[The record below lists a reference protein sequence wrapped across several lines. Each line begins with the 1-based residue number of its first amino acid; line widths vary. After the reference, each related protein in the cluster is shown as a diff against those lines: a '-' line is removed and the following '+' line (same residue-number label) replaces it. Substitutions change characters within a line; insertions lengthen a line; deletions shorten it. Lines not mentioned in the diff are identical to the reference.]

1 MAMTDIGSGVQYLSG
16 QPYWDAVLTNMMLS
30 NFPDAKNNGS
40 VLLQM
45 VERQPKESVSGR
57 YIILPTSYGRN
68 TGLQNVGLPRNVG
81 GVLSSTIFP
90 VAGRQSY
97 ADASTRTRV
106 GMATIQIDGAT
117 MAHGKTNGGA
127 WAEAVGLEMSKVM
140 DDIKMDR
147 ARQVHNDG
155 SGRLAEV
162 VSLPAGA
169 ATGIV
174 LRINSSIEGATST
187 RAAGTIDQTGWLDV
201 GQRIAFASSNGSIVT
216 VKDVGLGSPLQRG
229 FFITSIAVSG
239 SNVSIT
245 IAATPGGTAING
257 TQMALGTDV
266 IAAADW
272 VVRAT
277 DTVFGINEFNN
288 TSWRNEL
295 TGLGAV
301 LSDAGVLDGSGASGA
316 QQTGSDDFFGLTST
330 VFQGI
335 PVTGNSWNQG
345 VVLDNG
351 TSGARPISYDLMQ
364 QALSDAEKRN
374 NAVIQMLLSSFETY
388 NSYVQLVTPDKRYD
402 NTVNLQTGHTTLSFN
417 GLPWIKDRFCYQ
429 NRVCFLDLSPWRMLE
444 TLSMTPLNHP
454 GMPEWERVYASG
466 GQPTEM
472 YWKGWKW
479 EDQLAVC
486 EGVRERMGAVLT
498 DLSA

>member
-1 MAMTDIGSGVQYLSG
+1 MAMTDLGSGVQYLSG
-16 QPYWDAVLTNMMLS
+16 QPYWDAVLTNFMLS

-45 VERQPKESVSGR
+45 IERQPKETVSGR
-57 YIILPTSYGRN
+57 YIVFPVSYGRN
-68 TGLQNVGLPRNVG
+68 TGLQNVGLPQSVSGSLQN
-81 GVLSSTIFP
+81 TIFP

-97 ADASTRTRV
+97 ANASTRTRV

-127 WAEAVGLEMSKVM
+127 WAEAVGLEMSKIM

-155 SGRLAEV
+155 SGRLGEV
-162 VSLPAGA
+162 VSVGAGVA
-169 ATGIV
+169 VIKV
-174 LRINSSIEGATST
+174 NSSIEGATNT
-187 RAAGTIDQTGWLDV
+187 RAAGTLDQTGWFDV
-201 GQRIAFASSNGSIVT
+201 GQRIAFADSNGTNTVT
-216 VKDVGLGSPLQRG
+216 IRDVNGSGQEG
-229 FFITSIAVSG
+229 VFITAIAVSG
-239 SNVSIT
+239 TNVQIT
-245 IAATPGGTAING
+245 VALTPGGAT
-257 TQMALGTDV
+257 LGGMTNV
-266 IAAADW
+266 VAGDW
-272 VVRAT
+272 VIRIT
-277 DTVFGINEFNN
+277 DTQSTATAFNN

-295 TGLGAV
+295 TGIGGIM
-301 LSDAGVLDGSGASGA
+301 SDTGVLDGGGASGA
-316 QQTGSDDFFGLTST
+316 QQTGADDFFSDSST

-335 PVTGNSWNQG
+335 SVTGNPWNQA
-345 VVLDNG
+345 VVLDN
-351 TSGARPISYDLMQ
+351 SGGGNRPISYELLQ

-374 NAVIQMLLSSFETY
+374 NANIQFMLSSYETY
-388 NSYVQLVTPDKRYD
+388 NSYVALVTPDKRYD
-402 NTVNLQTGHTTLSFN
+402 NTVDLKTGHTTLSFN
-417 GLPWIKDRFCYQ
+417 GLPWFKDRFCYQ
-429 NRVCFLDLSPWRMLE
+429 NRVLFLDLSPLRLLE

-486 EGVRERMGAVLT
+486 EGVRERMGAILT
-498 DLSA
+498 ELAS